1 MLQPWPASLASRQ
14 GLAVGRGHVGCA
26 GNGVS
31 ECRHSCV
38 FWVAAMGFS
47 IADIGVFVV
56 VEAKCEHSPWC
67 LQSRGAPLA
76 LAAPARGRSF
86 QLADGFPDPWPESHA
101 LATPLVRLVALPHLT
116 VPLNCPR
123 LLPNAS
129 SQYHVLVWVFWVT

>member
-1 MLQPWPASLASRQ
+1 MCEEHDLEELDVVNELNLSNFRFFA
-14 GLAVGRGHVGCA
+14 CA
-26 GNGVS
+26 N
-31 ECRHSCV
+31 
-38 FWVAAMGFS
+38 
-47 IADIGVFVV
+47 
-56 VEAKCEHSPWC
+56 P
-67 LQSRGAPLA
+67 QSRGAPLA